1 MLGSQVLCEKPLADI
16 QTRETEPPQI
26 SRLVVDNWVDLERQ
40 PRGRDPS
47 QLLALLWVRVNASPA
62 AQGGGARSPPSCRTR
77 IWGKVAPR
85 AMALPFT
92 AQTGAGVQVS
102 DSP

>member
-47 QLLALLWVRVNASPA
+47 RLLALLWVRVNASLA
-62 AQGGGARSPPSCRTR
+62 AQGGGARSPSSCRAYLGEGCSEGNGTSFHR
-77 IWGKVAPR
+77 PDGGR
-85 AMALPFT
+85 C
-92 AQTGAGVQVS
+92 AGQ
-102 DSP
+102 